1 MERTLTLEMPEDV
14 YESLR
19 RKAKQAGQAPETLAI
34 ELLAAATQPD
44 GEEDPLEQFIGA
56 FSGEDD
62 EWADRHDDYLG
73 RGHGA

>member
-1 MERTLTLEMPEDV
+1 MERTLTLEMPEEV

-19 RKAKQAGQAPETLAI
+19 RKAEESGQPPESLAI
-34 ELLAAATQPD
+34 ELLAAAIQPR
-44 GEEDPLEQFIGA
+44 GEEDPLERFIGA
-56 FSGEDD
+56 VDGEGG